1 MVGARRGGEVEHH
14 ERLAIAAEAG
24 LQQVGELGVAVGDVL
39 VLVRQPHEHVAQRA
53 QALVDRLHH
62 SRESQHESKTQTHS
76 DTEGLARLVT
86 SDSLSGST
94 KLGVGSEPV
103 SP

>member
-1 MVGARRGGEVEHH
+1 MKEAQGRESVAPERLVVGARRGGEVEHH

-39 VLVRQPHEHVAQRA
+39 VLVRQPHEHVTQRA

-62 SRESQHESKTQTHS
+62 SRETSAREQDA
-76 DTEGLARLVT
+76 DTF
-86 SDSLSGST
+86 
-94 KLGVGSEPV
+94 
-103 SP
+103 